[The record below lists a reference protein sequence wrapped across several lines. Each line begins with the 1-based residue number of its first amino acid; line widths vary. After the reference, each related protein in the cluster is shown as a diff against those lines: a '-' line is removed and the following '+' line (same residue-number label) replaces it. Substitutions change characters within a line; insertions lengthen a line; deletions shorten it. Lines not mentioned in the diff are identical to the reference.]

1 MRASPPPWSHRRV
14 IFDLSLSLSLSLSMT
29 VTGNARVAG
38 RRSSIDGVGMYQ
50 RWHSFYEEGLHKQ
63 LHQIDASD
71 TYSTENI
78 AQMFVGNARLRDFAA
93 FHNSALMTPL
103 RRIDAAL
110 RIAGSRG

>member
-1 MRASPPPWSHRRV
+1 MCASPPPWSRAGLIITER
-14 IFDLSLSLSLSLSMT
+14 SLSMT
-29 VTGNARVAG
+29 VTGNARLGG

-71 TYSTENI
+71 TYSMESI
-78 AQMFVGNARLRDFAA
+78 AQMFSENARLRDFAA

-110 RIAGSRG
+110 RIAGSRGQ